1 MPIIYILGMA
11 DIFTSDDNSTPLTPE
26 EREGLKPKWITLRR
40 ELNEFETSNILDAEM
55 WLATHKQR
63 DVLNDTFL
71 MKLHKRMFGQVW
83 KWAGEYRT
91 TERNIGVA
99 PYLIPVKLKTLF
111 DDVKFWMENHTFPNL
126 EIAVRLHHRLVLIH
140 PFPNGN
146 GRISRLMADL
156 LMQQLGE
163 PRLYWGDA
171 SLTDITDLRK
181 KYIDALHAADSGDY
195 TELIK
200 FVTT

>member
-26 EREGLKPKWITLRR
+26 EREGLKPKWI
-40 ELNEFETSNILDAEM
+40 M
-55 WLATHKQR
+55 
-63 DVLNDTFL
+63 
-71 MKLHKRMFGQVW
+71 HKRMFGQVW

-99 PYLIPVKLKTLF
+99 PYQIPVKLKTLF

>member
-40 ELNEFETSNILDAEM
+40 ELNEFETRNILDAEM
-55 WLATHKQR
+55 WLATHKQQE
-63 DVLNDTFL
+63 VLNDTFL
-71 MKLHKRMFGQVW
+71 MIPVQHKYAEIV
-83 KWAGEYRT
+83 
-91 TERNIGVA
+91 
-99 PYLIPVKLKTLF
+99 LIPELMQEGKLK
-111 DDVKFWMENHTFPNL
+111 DMAIWMENHTFPNL

>member
-1 MPIIYILGMA
+1 MA

-40 ELNEFETSNILDAEM
+40 ELNEFETRNILDAEM
-55 WLATHKQR
+55 WLATHKQQ

-83 KWAGEYRT
+83 KWAGEYRM

-99 PYLIPVKLKTLF
+99 PYQIPVKLKTLF
-111 DDVKFWMENHTFPNL
+111 DDVKFWMENHTSPNL

-171 SLTDITDLRK
+171 SLNDITDLRK